1 MREQAAALLQH
12 YPDATHMETASW
24 NCSALFGKPLCLAE
38 NEEQAKKPKTVLG
51 WIRWLLLEDRE
62 RGQTVVAG
70 LGLAGGF
77 IGLVSYLV
85 LIYMRP

>member
-1 MREQAAALLQH
+1 
-12 YPDATHMETASW
+12 MESASW
-24 NCSALFGKPLCLAE
+24 HCSSIFGKPLRLAE
-38 NEEQAKKPKTVLG
+38 EAEQAEKPRTVSG
-51 WIRWLLLEDRE
+51 WISWLLLEDRE

-70 LGLAGGF
+70 IGLAGGV